1 MLWIIIPAAVLFGAG
16 LTGRIWK
23 RGPKFWA
30 TWWRV
35 TSLYLMVGGLALLT
49 ILPDWDWHGLLWL
62 EVPTI
67 GGFCLATYFMQ
78 KRARKR
84 NKTAA
89 EREFTKL
96 SKEEIEELYK
106 DDKEGREDYK
116 ERLRRFRKEV
126 RKVSKWTKSQII
138 IVWGAAFTAVFI
150 YAIRLGFKINVDG
163 EYNPTIW
170 WSLLIVVGVT
180 GLGIALRL
188 VRLKRWYITYP
199 AFVGPALVA
208 LGIALWLAIA
218 HLTAVADEVQWVP
231 GEGGADSDVVATTA
245 IDNCPTAF
253 RLDNDNKGD
262 GDGEIDLVPEELLNA
277 SADPNDMEAQAARA
291 ARDPEFLIQKAEEA
305 GIWEEGV
312 HSVEMITTS
321 PDETN
326 SNVNWCLSDYDA
338 WIALA
343 QLYPDTV
350 DDWPSYVEDE
360 LNLQVEEGLL
370 SPKGRD
376 ELVDQLN

>member
-1 MLWIIIPAAVLFGAG
+1 MFWIIVLAAVLFGTG
-16 LTGRIWK
+16 LAGRIWK

-62 EVPTI
+62 EVPAI

-84 NKTAA
+84 NKTAS

-96 SKEEIEELYK
+96 SKEEIEELDK
-106 DDKEGREDYK
+106 DGREDYK

-126 RKVSKWTKSQII
+126 RKASKWTKAQII
-138 IVWGAAFTAVFI
+138 IVWGAAFTASLI

-170 WSLLIVVGVT
+170 WSLLIVVGMI

-188 VRLKRWYITYP
+188 LRLKRWYITYP

-208 LGIALWLAIA
+208 LCIALWLAIA
-218 HLTAVADEVQWVP
+218 HLAAVADEVQWVP
-231 GEGGADSDVVATTA
+231 GEGSADSDVVATTA
-245 IDNCPTAF
+245 IDNCPQEF
-253 RLDNDNKGD
+253 RLDDDN
-262 GDGEIDLVPEELLNA
+262 DGEIDPIPDDPDYPNSQRV
-277 SADPNDMEAQAARA
+277 ADDPGYLIREA
-291 ARDPEFLIQKAEEA
+291 EKA
-305 GIWEEGV
+305 GIWEEGRY
-312 HSVEMITTS
+312 SIEMITTG
-321 PDETN
+321 PDETD
-326 SNVNWCLSDYDA
+326 SNVNWCLSNYDA

-343 QLYPDTV
+343 QLYPERWGSAVTDHLNEL
-350 DDWPSYVEDE
+350 VEAGT
-360 LNLQVEEGLL
+360 LSSEGRDALL
-370 SPKGRD
+370 S
-376 ELVDQLN
+376 QLN